1 MKVAT
6 VGTGFIVEWFL
17 TSVER
22 NEGAK
27 CVAVYSRKETTGRK
41 LADQYH
47 VEKVYTDF
55 TEMLKDAEID
65 TVYVA
70 SPNSLHYHYALEALQ
85 AGKHVICEKPFTST
99 VDELKHLIQVA
110 KAKRLFLFEAIVT
123 RHMPN
128 YQIIREYV
136 EQLGKIRMVQC
147 NFSQYSSRYDKFL
160 AGENPNVFNPAFSG
174 GALMDL
180 NIYNLHFVMGLF
192 GKPQE
197 VRYEPSLAANG
208 IDTAGVLLLTYPDFQ
223 AVCIACKNCEA
234 ANYTQIQGE
243 NGYLLVNGATSLLQE
258 VMLNLKQKQTNIGTE
273 EIMPGL
279 YYEVKAFVSMMKQG
293 DLDACYRELENS
305 LAVFEV
311 LYEARVKAGI
321 HFAADEET
329 LS

>member
-17 TSVER
+17 TSVEQ

-128 YQIIREYV
+128 YRIIREHV
-136 EQLGKIRMVQC
+136 EQLGKIRMIQC

-174 GALMDL
+174 GA
-180 NIYNLHFVMGLF
+180 VM
-192 GKPQE
+192 
-197 VRYEPSLAANG
+197 
-208 IDTAGVLLLTYPDFQ
+208 
-223 AVCIACKNCEA
+223 
-234 ANYTQIQGE
+234 
-243 NGYLLVNGATSLLQE
+243 
-258 VMLNLKQKQTNIGTE
+258 NLKI
-273 EIMPGL
+273 
-279 YYEVKAFVSMMKQG
+279 
-293 DLDACYRELENS
+293 
-305 LAVFEV
+305 
-311 LYEARVKAGI
+311 
-321 HFAADEET
+321 
-329 LS
+329 